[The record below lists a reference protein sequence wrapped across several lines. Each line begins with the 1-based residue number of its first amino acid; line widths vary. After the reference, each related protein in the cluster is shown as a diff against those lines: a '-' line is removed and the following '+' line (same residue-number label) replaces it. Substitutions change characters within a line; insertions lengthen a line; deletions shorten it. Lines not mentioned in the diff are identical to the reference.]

1 MSAEYNIQE
10 ISVRTGIPKDL
21 LRQWER
27 RYGYPNPQRD
37 QNSNR
42 IYSDFHL
49 DKLLLVRQLVDQG
62 KRPGKL
68 IHLETDELKSMLQQ
82 PEAAFDTDELIRLLK
97 SGKAVQ
103 LGNWLHSMVKNDLRS
118 FVHRVIAPATEAV
131 GEAWSKGEIT
141 VYEDHMYTEVM
152 KRIAH
157 KHLAEQP
164 NNNSGPK
171 VMLTTV
177 PGEKHTLGLLMVE
190 IIMRL
195 GGAKVISFGTEM
207 PFNEIRE
214 AAEKHRVD
222 ILGLSFS
229 ASYEADDAVVM
240 LAGLRQA
247 IRPDIQIWSGG
258 AAFNNTFEPL
268 EGVEIFLDLQ
278 NVENAL
284 AKWKQQIVTNGID

>member
-10 ISVRTGIPKDL
+10 TSTKTGIPKDL

-27 RYGYPNPQRD
+27 RYGYPNPERD
-37 QNSNR
+37 QNGNR
-42 IYSDFHL
+42 IYSDSQL
-49 DKLLLVRQLVDQG
+49 DKLLLIRQLNDQG

-68 IHLETDELKSMLQQ
+68 IHLEMDELKSMLKT
-82 PEAAFDTDELIRLLK
+82 AAVFDADKLIRLLK
-97 SGKAVQ
+97 AGQVLQ
-103 LGNWLHSMVKNDLRS
+103 LSDWLQSILHNDLRR
-118 FVHRVIAPATEAV
+118 FVHKVMSPAITAV
-131 GEAWSKGEIT
+131 GTAWEQGAIT
-141 VYEDHMYTEVM
+141 VYEEHIFTEVM

-157 KHLAEQP
+157 THLAEQP
-164 NNNSGPK
+164 HNGSGPK

-190 IIMRL
+190 IILRL

-214 AAEKHRVD
+214 AAEKHGVD

-229 ASYEADDAVVM
+229 GSYAAEDAVVM

-247 IRPDIQIWSGG
+247 IRPNIHIWSGG
-258 AAFNNTFEPL
+258 AAFNNTYEPL
-268 EGVEIFLDLQ
+268 DGVEIFHDLH

-284 AKWKQQIVTNGID
+284 ARWKQQEVTTN

>member
-1 MSAEYNIQE
+1 MSAEYSIQD
-10 ISVRTGIPKDL
+10 ISTRTGIPKDL

-37 QNSNR
+37 PNGIR
-42 IYSDFHL
+42 IYSNSQL
-49 DKLLLVRQLVDQG
+49 EKLLLIRQLLDQG

-68 IHLETDELKSMLQQ
+68 IHMEIDDLRSILQI
-82 PEAAFDTDELIRLLK
+82 PEAIFDAEQLIHLLK
-97 SGKAVQ
+97 SGQVLQ
-103 LGNWLHSMVKNDLRS
+103 LGDWLQSMLNNDLRG
-118 FVHRVIAPATEAV
+118 FVHRVMSPAIIAV
-131 GEAWSKGEIT
+131 GSAWERGDIT
-141 VYEDHMYTEVM
+141 VYEEHIFTEVM

-164 NNNSGPK
+164 NHNSGPK

-190 IIMRL
+190 IILCL

-207 PFNEIRE
+207 PFNEIRG
-214 AAEKHRVD
+214 AAEKHSVD

-229 ASYEADDAVVM
+229 GSYAAEDAVVM

-247 IRPDIQIWSGG
+247 ISPHIQIWSGG
-258 AAFNNTFEPL
+258 AAFNNACEPL
-268 EGVEIFLDLQ
+268 DGVEIFHDLHS
-278 NVENAL
+278 VENAL
-284 AKWKQQIVTNGID
+284 AGWKQQIPTTS

>member
-1 MSAEYNIQE
+1 MSAKYNIQE
-10 ISVRTGIPKDL
+10 ISARTGIPKDL

-27 RYGYPNPQRD
+27 RYGYPNPERD
-37 QNSNR
+37 ANGNR
-42 IYSDFHL
+42 IYSNSQL
-49 DKLLLVRQLVDQG
+49 DKLLLIHQLLDQG

-68 IHLETDELKSMLQQ
+68 IHLEMDELKSMLQL
-82 PEAAFDTDELIRLLK
+82 PEEIFNKDELIRLLK
-97 SGKAVQ
+97 SGQAIQ
-103 LGNWLHSMVKNDLRS
+103 LGDWLQSMVHNDLRR
-118 FVHRVIAPATEAV
+118 FVHKVMSPAITAV
-131 GEAWSKGEIT
+131 GSAWEQGEIT
-141 VYEDHMYTEVM
+141 VYEEHIFTEIM

-164 NNNSGPK
+164 RNNSGPK

-190 IIMRL
+190 IILRL

-214 AAEKHRVD
+214 AAEKHGVD

-229 ASYEADDAVVM
+229 GSYKAEDAVVM

-247 IRPDIQIWSGG
+247 VRPNIHIWSGG
-258 AAFNNTFEPL
+258 AAFNNTYEPL
-268 EGVEIFLDLQ
+268 EGVEIFHDLQ
-278 NVENAL
+278 NVEDAL
-284 AKWKQQIVTNGID
+284 AMWNQQTATDGID

>member
-49 DKLLLVRQLVDQG
+49 NKLLLVRQLLDQG

-68 IHLETDELKSMLQQ
+68 IHLEMDELKSMLKT
-82 PEAAFDTDELIRLLK
+82 PETIFDTDKLIHLLK
-97 SGKAVQ
+97 TRQVSN
-103 LGNWLHSMVKNDLRS
+103 LNNWLQSMVHNDLRR
-118 FVHRVIAPATEAV
+118 FVHKVMSPAITAI
-131 GEAWSKGEIT
+131 GAAWEQGVVT
-141 VYEDHMYTEVM
+141 VHEEHVFTEVM

-164 NNNSGPK
+164 QNSSGPT

-190 IIMRL
+190 IILRL

-214 AAEKHRVD
+214 AAEKHSVD

-229 ASYEADDAVVM
+229 ASYAAEDAVVM

-247 IRPDIQIWSGG
+247 IRPDIEIWSGG
-258 AAFNNTFEPL
+258 AAFNNTYEPL
-268 EGVEIFLDLQ
+268 DGVEIFHDLH

-284 AKWKQQIVTNGID
+284 ATWKQQLATDSID

>member
-42 IYSDFHL
+42 IYSEFHL
-49 DKLLLVRQLVDQG
+49 DKLLLVRQLLDQG

-68 IHLETDELKSMLQQ
+68 IHLESDELKSMLQI
-82 PEAAFDTDELIRLLK
+82 PEADFDTDELIHLLK
-97 SGKAVQ
+97 SGKALT

-118 FVHRVIAPATEAV
+118 FVHKVIAPATEAV
-131 GEAWSKGEIT
+131 GEAWSSGEIT
-141 VYEDHMYTEVM
+141 VYEEHMYTEVM

-157 KHLAEQP
+157 KYLAEQP
-164 NNNSGPK
+164 HNNSGPK

-190 IIMRL
+190 IILSL

-214 AAEKHRVD
+214 AAEKHGVN

-229 ASYEADDAVVM
+229 ASYAAEDAVVM

-247 IRPDIQIWSGG
+247 ISPEIQIWSGG
-258 AAFNNTFEPL
+258 AAFSNTYEPL
-268 EGVEIFLDLQ
+268 NGVEIFHDLH

-284 AKWKQQIVTNGID
+284 AKWKQQIATDGID